1 MSIKKKIMTVTV
13 GSVLVMGLLSIFFV
27 LTMVRNN
34 ILVEIQES
42 LKGTAAATLAAY
54 DQNTGDYMQN
64 ASGDIWKGSYNISK
78 SESLVDRIK
87 KNTGMDVTFF
97 YGDKRIM
104 TSALDENGN
113 RILGSAAGT
122 KIVDKVLLGG
132 EEYFSRA
139 VSVDGVMEYGYFIP
153 VYQNG
158 STEEIVGMVFVGT
171 NKQQKDAS
179 INQILFSIGFSICI
193 VMLLCI
199 GISMKLALS
208 ISNNIRNSIE
218 VMRKVSE
225 GNLDVWVDEKLLHKK
240 DEIGDLSRVTITL
253 RDAMRKVI
261 REISE
266 NAKSLQE
273 AAELLGDAAENT
285 NGTMGR
291 VRGAVQTIVENSTQQ
306 AQYSENTADHMKIMG
321 ENITETASEAETLD
335 ENACVMQQSSEKAA
349 QTLDK
354 LRKIN
359 REVEQ
364 IIGEVQTQ
372 TNRTN
377 DSVGKIHKA
386 TAYISDIAEETNLLS
401 LNASIEAAKAG
412 NNGNGFGVVAEQIKK
427 LSEQSNESSRE
438 IEETTEILSTDSA
451 RAVEMMQKMQE
462 IITSQSESMRDTQE
476 VVEEV
481 LKQIENSMR
490 SIRQIRESTKLL
502 ADSRNQVLDA
512 VGELSEI
519 AQGNVTGTKK
529 TYEETQ
535 EVAETFHQV
544 AASAERLEEISR
556 QLVQGI
562 EYFKM

>member
-78 SESLVDRIK
+78 SESLVDWIK

-291 VRGAVQTIVENSTQQ
+291 VRGAVQAIVENSTQQ

-529 TYEETQ
+529 TYEETR